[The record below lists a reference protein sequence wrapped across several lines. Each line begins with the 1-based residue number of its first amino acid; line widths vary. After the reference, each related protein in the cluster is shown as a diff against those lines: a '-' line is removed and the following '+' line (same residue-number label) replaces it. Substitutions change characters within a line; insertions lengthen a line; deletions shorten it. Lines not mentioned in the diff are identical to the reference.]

1 MKEPKP
7 TASKQKSKQR
17 LVEDT
22 AGASMSAAEKLAR
35 LSAEVE
41 SESAAAS
48 KNALSVPGTT
58 SGTTSVASNKQV
70 ITPSEK
76 SNAWAFWLI
85 TILSLFLYNAPIVGL
100 LLSPI
105 NTFATMVHEMSHAIV
120 CILTGGYVSGM
131 TIVSDGSGHGGLTF
145 CRGGLPFFYTQAG
158 YIGAAVF
165 GCLLIFLGQFQKISK
180 GILMFMG
187 GTIGLASIFLV
198 GFNVLNTGWQGFVSM
213 IAGLAMAAF
222 LVWAGTKWRSHYAN
236 LLLLFLAVQTAL
248 NSVTSIAYLAQ
259 VSLGLS
265 PFGSFS
271 DATSMQDMTGLP
283 AGFWSIIWV
292 LMSVAMLGATL
303 YFTYGRNL
311 IKKSQ

>member
-1 MKEPKP
+1 MKEQKP
-7 TASKQKSKQR
+7 TASKQKSKQK
-17 LVEDT
+17 LVEDPTTDLT
-22 AGASMSAAEKLAR
+22 AAQKLEL

-41 SESAAAS
+41 RESAAAKS
-48 KNALSVPGTT
+48 T
-58 SGTTSVASNKQV
+58 SGSLIAGSGASSNSKSAEKQV
-70 ITPSEK
+70 ITVSER

-85 TILSLFLYNAPIVGL
+85 TILSLFLYNVPIIGL

-105 NTFATMVHEMSHAIV
+105 STFATMVHEMSHAIV
-120 CILTGGYVSGM
+120 CILTGGWVSGM

-145 CRGGLPFFYTQAG
+145 CRGGMPFFYTQAG
-158 YIGAAVF
+158 YLGAAVF

-213 IAGLAMAAF
+213 IAGLMMSAF
-222 LVWAGTKWRSHYAN
+222 LIWAGAKWRSHYAN

-259 VSLGLS
+259 VSLGLTA
-265 PFGSFS
+265 FDSFS
-271 DATSMQDMTGLP
+271 DASSMQDMTGLP
-283 AGFWSIIWV
+283 AGFWSLAWV
-292 LMSVAMLGATL
+292 LMSVAMLAATL
-303 YFTYGRNL
+303 YFTYGRKL
-311 IKKSQ
+311 IKKS